1 MQFNLGSRMAL
12 ILMAAVAVAGVASA
26 QSEASGFTPPQTNI
40 TRMHLTG
47 DAAAVWAVIDREW
60 GRSGCCGR
68 QDLMQNSRYLDL
80 LSDDALVWFW
90 GAPAPVSKESQRMED
105 AARADSKAWQDKRIA
120 YELYPQGLVIHGNVA
135 VAHYTCSVSV
145 VDKNNEIKTSSCRST
160 DVLVRERAGAP
171 WKFLTW
177 VTGPLK

>member
-1 MQFNLGSRMAL
+1 MK
-12 ILMAAVAVAGVASA
+12 ASA
-26 QSEASGFTPPQTNI
+26 KLCSLALLFGASVILAGAARAQDSGFTPPQTNI

-68 QDLMQNSRYLDL
+68 ENLMENSRYLDL
-80 LSDDALVWFW
+80 LSNDALVWYW
-90 GAPAPVSKESQRMED
+90 GAPHPVSADSMRVTDK
-105 AARADSKAWQDKRIA
+105 ARADSKAFEPRRIA
-120 YELYPQGLVIHGNVA
+120 YELYPEGLVIHGNTA
-135 VAHYTCSVSV
+135 VAHYTCTVSV

-160 DVLVRERAGAP
+160 DVLVRDRPGAP
-171 WKFLTW
+171 WRFITW